1 MVGKPLR
8 PKLEVPRVLGEQHGR
23 AAPRASPKVRIVK
36 VKEFAARNLPE
47 ASALRRLLLEE
58 RDEIDREEFL
68 AKMDLWLKL
77 LRVES
82 S

>member
-1 MVGKPLR
+1 MVGEPLKGTIEG
-8 PKLEVPRVLGEQHGR
+8 PQVLGEQ
-23 AAPRASPKVRIVK
+23 PRRVTPKVSPKVRIIR

-47 ASALRRLLLEE
+47 ASVLRCLLLEE

-77 LRVES
+77 LKMDF
-82 S
+82 